1 MRRALTLCPC
11 GEIGRR
17 AALKMRFRKEC
28 WFESGQGHHNR
39 SRVTRHETGFDQLE
53 EFADGCF
60 GTGAFGASLLEIACT
75 TLIGFENALFPL
87 FDQCLGF
94 RCWKRTVFNRP

>member
-1 MRRALTLCPC
+1 
-11 GEIGRR
+11 
-17 AALKMRFRKEC
+17 
-28 WFESGQGHHNR
+28 
-39 SRVTRHETGFDQLE
+39 
-53 EFADGCF
+53 
-60 GTGAFGASLLEIACT
+60 LEIACT